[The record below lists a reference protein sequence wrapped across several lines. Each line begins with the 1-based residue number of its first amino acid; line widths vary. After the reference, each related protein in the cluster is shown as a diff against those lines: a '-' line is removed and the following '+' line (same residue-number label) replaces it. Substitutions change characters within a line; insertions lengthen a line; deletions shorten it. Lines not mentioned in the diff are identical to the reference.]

1 MTCGG
6 DELAE
11 LLRRAGLEVVGDGRG
26 ENVLPTQSAWRWTG
40 SPEARTVVAV
50 RAGRA
55 GPSAEVDARW
65 HRLAVELGIMGA
77 DGEFLIDVAGKW
89 KRCSPQRWTRV
100 RLTPDWSLAAL
111 LGDGAERPELAT
123 GFVTLSPSGGA
134 LLGVTTE
141 GAEVRLVTVSGV
153 RERQEAAAHAQARET
168 PRERAAAWAS
178 LFRGEKHSDGVR
190 EAWAHGLALNPATP
204 DDLRGDLLGLSHHL
218 LWRPLPTVVV
228 EAAIVHPDWKVRQLL
243 AEAQPGLTAD
253 QWTRLILGE
262 ENSRRRWILS
272 MIAADRRDV
281 LDEAVQQRLA
291 ADPSAQVR
299 EEAARLTGLP
309 ARILTALATDPEPA
323 VRAEACRAAWP
334 HLDEPARRRL
344 LTDPDSKVRATAL
357 LRHHQDHPLSR
368 SVFDAEGLTDGAL
381 GSCLLER
388 DLAEHLAHHGDEAQ
402 RGSLAG
408 NPCLDPDLVAL
419 LARDLDERVRDV
431 VARRPDL
438 TEEQRAAIPLTFD
451 PGTHHHSLDWVEALH
466 HDPAAMRRLATSA
479 HPLVRRSVARARRL
493 PPDVVELL
501 ARDEDRVVQLFL
513 AESCDDA
520 PADML
525 LRVWQWWTGSLT
537 APDRPRGHPNFPRTG
552 LLRYADDPN
561 PRMRRLAPDD
571 PESTPELV
579 ERLSRDP
586 SEEVRH
592 RAATDPRLTVASAI
606 RLLDDPRDSVRHA
619 AARHPRLPALV
630 LVRLLGDRD
639 TAQDAA
645 RHPALP
651 VAVIRQMIEHLR
663 G

>member
-1 MTCGG
+1 MTCWG

-11 LLRRAGLEVVGDGRG
+11 LLRRAGLEVVGDGHG
-26 ENVLPTQSAWRWTG
+26 ENVPRTRSAWRWTG

-50 RAGRA
+50 RADRPGL
-55 GPSAEVDARW
+55 SAEVDAQW
-65 HRLAVELGIMGA
+65 HRLAVELGLMGA
-77 DGEFLIDVAGKW
+77 DGEFLIDVGGEW
-89 KRCSPQRWTRV
+89 TCCPPRRWTRV
-100 RLTPDWSLAAL
+100 RLTPDWSFAAL
-111 LGDGAERPELAT
+111 LGDRAAT
-123 GFVTLSPSGGA
+123 EFVTLASDGDA

-141 GAEVRLVTVSGV
+141 ESEVRLVTVSGV
-153 RERQEAAAHAQARET
+153 RERQEAAAQAQARET
-168 PRERAAAWAS
+168 PQERAAAWAS
-178 LFRGEKHSDGVR
+178 LLQGADPSTGVR

-218 LWRPLPTVVV
+218 LWRRLPSAVV

-253 QWTRLILGE
+253 QWSRLILGE
-262 ENSRRRWILS
+262 ENSRRRWILA

-281 LDEAVQQRLA
+281 LDEAVQQQLA
-291 ADPSAQVR
+291 ADGSAQVR

-309 ARILTALATDPEPA
+309 ARILTALAADPEPA

-334 HLDEPARRRL
+334 HLDEPARRLL

-368 SVFDAEGLTDGAL
+368 SVFDAEGLTDDAL
-381 GSCLLER
+381 GSCRLER
-388 DLAEHLAHHGDEAQ
+388 DLAEHLARHGSEAQ

-408 NPCLDPDLVAL
+408 NPFMDPDLVAL
-419 LARDLDERVRDV
+419 LAQDLDERVRDV

-438 TEEQRAAIPLTFD
+438 TEEQRAAIPITFD
-451 PGTHHHSLDWVEALH
+451 PGTHHRSLDWVEALH
-466 HDPAAMRRLATSA
+466 HDPAAMRRLAASA

-493 PPDVVELL
+493 PPDVIDRL

-552 LLRYADDPN
+552 LLHYADDPD

-579 ERLSRDP
+579 ERLSRDS

-592 RAATDPRLTVASAI
+592 RAASDPRLTAASAI

-619 AARHPRLPALV
+619 AARHPRLPARV